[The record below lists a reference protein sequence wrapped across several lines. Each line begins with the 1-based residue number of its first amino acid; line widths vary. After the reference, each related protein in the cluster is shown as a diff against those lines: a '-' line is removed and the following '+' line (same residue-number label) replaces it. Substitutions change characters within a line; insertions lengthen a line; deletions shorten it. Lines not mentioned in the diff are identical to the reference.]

1 MFETAEVGHKID
13 KETFAAEL
21 PALRAALLDAQ
32 YQLLQSAHFPVVVV
46 IAGVDGAGKGETVN
60 ALTEWM
66 DPRHIEVHGF
76 GAPTD
81 EEAARPAMW
90 RFWRSLPPKGK
101 TGIFFGSWYTLPIVD
116 RVLSNETESQFDQS
130 LEAINRFERMLAD
143 EGALVLKFWFHLSKK
158 AQKKRFERFEE
169 DPATRWRVT
178 KQEWKNFKHYNRFKQ
193 VSARALRETNMA
205 HAPWIVVEGED
216 ERYRSLTVGKTLL
229 AALRERLDAA
239 HLPVSM
245 PTAPAPVPAIDH
257 RNILDSVDLTTTI
270 DKASYE
276 DQLEELQGRLALL
289 TRRPAFKK
297 RALILAFEGWD
308 AAGKGGAIRRVTSGL
323 DARTYDIVA
332 VAAPS
337 DEERRQPYLWR
348 FWRRLPG
355 RGRVTVFDRT
365 WYGRL
370 MVERVEGYCTPN
382 DWLRAYSEI
391 NDFEE
396 QLVKAGAILCKFYLH
411 ISPEEQLRRFE
422 ERQALDFKRFKI
434 TEDDWRNREKW
445 PQYAQAICDLVD
457 RTSTEIAPW
466 TLVAAESKYVGR
478 LQVLQTICDRLQ
490 EALD

>member
-13 KETFAAEL
+13 KETYAAEL
-21 PALRAALLDAQ
+21 PVLRAALLDAQ
-32 YQLLQSAHFPVVVV
+32 YELLQTGKFPVVLV

-76 GAPTD
+76 GPPSD
-81 EEAARPAMW
+81 EEAARPPMW
-90 RFWRSLPPKGK
+90 RFWRSLPPSGK
-101 TGIFFGSWYTLPIVD
+101 TGIFFGSWYTAPILQ
-116 RVLSNETESQFDQS
+116 RVLSDQTESQFDQS

-158 AQKKRFERFEE
+158 AQKKRFEKLEA

-178 KQEWKNFKHYNRFKQ
+178 KQEWKNFKHYNEFKE

-205 HAPWIVVEGED
+205 HAPWIVVEGEE

-229 AALRERLDAA
+229 AALRARLDAA
-239 HLPVSM
+239 KLPAAT
-245 PTAPAPVPAIDH
+245 PTAPAPMPAIDN
-257 RNILDSVDLTTTI
+257 RNILDCVDLASTI

-276 DQLEELQGRLALL
+276 TQLEELQGRLALL
-289 TRRPAFKK
+289 TRRPGFRK
-297 RALILAFEGWD
+297 RSLVLAFEGWD
-308 AAGKGGAIRRVTSGL
+308 AAGKGGAIRRVTGAL
-323 DARTYDIVA
+323 DARAYDIIA

-355 RGRVTVFDRT
+355 HGRVTVFDRT
-365 WYGRL
+365 WYGRVL
-370 MVERVEGYCTPN
+370 VERVEGYCAQS

-422 ERQALDFKRFKI
+422 ERQALNFKRFKI
-434 TEDDWRNREKW
+434 TEEDWRNRDKW
-445 PQYAQAICDLVD
+445 PQYVQAVCDMVD

-466 TLVAAESKYVGR
+466 TLVAAESKYLAR
-478 LQVLQTICDRLQ
+478 LQVLQTICDRLEQ
-490 EALD
+490 ALD